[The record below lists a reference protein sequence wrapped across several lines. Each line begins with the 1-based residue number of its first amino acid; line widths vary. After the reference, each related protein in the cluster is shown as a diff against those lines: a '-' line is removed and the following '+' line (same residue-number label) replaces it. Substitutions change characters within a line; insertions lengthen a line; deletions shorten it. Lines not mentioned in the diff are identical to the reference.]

1 LISKI
6 RICRICPDFPPRCGG
21 IGYNVRHL
29 SKKMVEWGHEVTI
42 FTRGRGLK
50 TKFETI
56 DGIKVFRLPF
66 LPIPPFH
73 VKFHGYFVN
82 NILKRMEKQ
91 FDLIHLHSPLVPYV
105 ESKLPKALTLHSLWK
120 VEIRQFPRF
129 EDLYSLYVRLFHK
142 TFARIENRSIDNAD
156 SIITVSE
163 AVKKELK
170 EYGVGIENV
179 TTIWNGVDTNLFH
192 PGEKPPEKNILYVGR
207 LVTRKGLADLVE
219 CAKFI
224 IHQRPDCVF
233 TIVGSGLL
241 EQKMKK
247 RIKQL
252 NITNHFSFVGNVS
265 QEKLVEYYQKAWVY
279 VLPSYYEGLP
289 KTLLEAMA
297 CGLPTVVTNIPGNVD
312 VAVNGVTGVIVPPKN
327 PKELA
332 LAINKILD
340 DGDLRKRMGEAGR
353 KRTEEVFTWDAIA
366 KQVIKVYEDI
376 LK

>member
-1 LISKI
+1 
-6 RICRICPDFPPRCGG
+6 
-21 IGYNVRHL
+21 
-29 SKKMVEWGHEVTI
+29 MVEWGHEVTI

-50 TKFETI
+50 TEFETL
-56 DGIKVFRLPF
+56 DGIKVYRLPF

-82 NILKRMEKQ
+82 NLLKKMEKQ

-105 ESKLPKALTLHSLWK
+105 KSGLPKVLTLHSLWNA
-120 VEIRQFPRF
+120 EIRQFPRI
-129 EDLYSLYVRLFHK
+129 EDVYSLYVRLFHK
-142 TFARIENRSIDNAD
+142 TFRAIENRSMDNAD

-170 EYGVGIENV
+170 EYGVGIEN
-179 TTIWNGVDTNLFH
+179 TTVIWNGVDINMFQR
-192 PGEKPPEKNILYVGR
+192 GENPRGKNILFVGR

-219 CAKFI
+219 SAKFVTD
-224 IHQRPDCVF
+224 HCPDCVF

-241 EQKMKK
+241 EQKLRK

-252 NITNHFSFVGNVS
+252 NLTNHFSFIGNVS

-297 CGLPTVVTNIPGNVD
+297 CGLPAIVTNIPGNAEVTL
-312 VAVNGVTGVIVPPKN
+312 NGVTGLIVPPKN

-332 LAINKILD
+332 RAINKVLD
-340 DGDLRKRMGEAGR
+340 DGDLRNRMGESGR
-353 KRTEEVFTWDAIA
+353 KRAEEVFTWDAMA
-366 KQVIKVYEDI
+366 KQVIKVYED
-376 LK
+376 LLRR